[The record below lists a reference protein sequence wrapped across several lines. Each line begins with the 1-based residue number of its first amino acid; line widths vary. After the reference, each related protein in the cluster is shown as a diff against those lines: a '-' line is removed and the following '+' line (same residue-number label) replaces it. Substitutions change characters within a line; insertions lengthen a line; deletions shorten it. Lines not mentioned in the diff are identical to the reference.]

1 MANNLPTESPEE
13 LLSLSMRGDRKS
25 QEKLYRQFYG
35 FAMSVCVRYT
45 KNREEA
51 VEIVNDGF
59 MKVFTK
65 GDQFDSKYPFK
76 AWFRRIIVNTAL
88 DFYRSQQ
95 KYYYHENI
103 EEAYEVS
110 SQDSSPLSQLNH
122 EELIELIQKL
132 PTGYKMVFNLF
143 VIDGFSHEE
152 ISNQLGISVGT
163 SKSNL
168 SRGREMLR
176 KMIIKEE
183 KSIVD
188 SESSTPRSIAG
199 GVPFDSP
206 Q

>member
-1 MANNLPTESPEE
+1 MANNLPSETPEE
-13 LLSLSMRGDRKS
+13 LLHKSVRGDRKS

-45 KNREEA
+45 QSRDEA
-51 VEIVNDGF
+51 LEIVNDSFLKIF
-59 MKVFTK
+59 MK
-65 GDQFDSKYPFK
+65 GDTYDSKYPFK

-95 KYYYHENI
+95 KHYFHENI

-110 SQDSSPLSQLNH
+110 SNDSSPLSQLNH
-122 EELIELIQKL
+122 EEIIGLVQRL
-132 PTGYKMVFNLF
+132 PSGYKTVFNLF

-168 SRGREMLR
+168 SRAREALR
-176 KMIIKEE
+176 KMILLEE
-183 KSIVD
+183 KAL
-188 SESSTPRSIAG
+188 P
-199 GVPFDSP
+199 SP
-206 Q
+206 DFKNN

>member
-1 MANNLPTESPEE
+1 MANNLPNESPEE
-13 LLSLSMRGDRKS
+13 LLQKSVRGDRKS

-45 KNREEA
+45 QSRDEA
-51 VEIVNDGF
+51 LEIVNDSF
-59 MKVFTK
+59 LKVFTK
-65 GDQFDSKYPFK
+65 GDQYDSKYPFK

-95 KYYYHENI
+95 KHYFHENI

-110 SQDSSPLSQLNH
+110 SNDSSPLSQLNH
-122 EELIELIQKL
+122 EEIIMLIQRL
-132 PTGYKMVFNLF
+132 PSGYKMVFNLF

-168 SRGREMLR
+168 SRAREALR
-176 KMIIKEE
+176 KMILKEARALP
-183 KSIVD
+183 
-188 SESSTPRSIAG
+188 SSD
-199 GVPFDSP
+199 FKEN
-206 Q
+206 

>member
-1 MANNLPTESPEE
+1 MANNLPNESPEE
-13 LLSLSMRGDRKS
+13 LLQKSVRGDRKS

-45 KNREEA
+45 QSRDEA
-51 VEIVNDGF
+51 LEIVNDGF
-59 MKVFTK
+59 LKIFTK
-65 GDQFDSKYPFK
+65 GDQYDSKYPFK

-95 KYYYHENI
+95 KHYFHENI

-110 SQDSSPLSQLNH
+110 SNDSSPLSQLNH
-122 EELIELIQKL
+122 EEIIMLIQRL
-132 PTGYKMVFNLF
+132 PSGYKMVFNLF

-168 SRGREMLR
+168 SRAREALR
-176 KMIIKEE
+176 KMILKEE
-183 KSIVD
+183 RALP
-188 SESSTPRSIAG
+188 SSDFREN
-199 GVPFDSP
+199 
-206 Q
+206 

>member
-1 MANNLPTESPEE
+1 MANNLPNESPEE
-13 LLSLSMRGDRKS
+13 LLQKSLRGDRKS

-45 KNREEA
+45 QSRDEA
-51 VEIVNDGF
+51 LEIVNDSF
-59 MKVFTK
+59 LKVFTK
-65 GDQFDSKYPFK
+65 GDQYDSKYPFK

-95 KYYYHENI
+95 KHYFHENI

-110 SQDSSPLSQLNH
+110 SNDSSPLSQLNH
-122 EELIELIQKL
+122 EEIIMLIQRL
-132 PTGYKMVFNLF
+132 PSGYKMVFNLF

-168 SRGREMLR
+168 SRAREALR
-176 KMIIKEE
+176 KMILKEE
-183 KSIVD
+183 RALP
-188 SESSTPRSIAG
+188 SSD
-199 GVPFDSP
+199 FKEN
-206 Q
+206 

>member
-1 MANNLPTESPEE
+1 MANNLPTENPEE
-13 LLSLSMRGDRKS
+13 LLRMSMRGDRKS

-35 FAMSVCVRYT
+35 FAMGVCMRYT
-45 KNREEA
+45 KSKDEA

-95 KYYYHENI
+95 KHYFHENI
-103 EEAYEVS
+103 EEAYDVS

-122 EELIELIQKL
+122 EELLGLIEKL
-132 PTGYKMVFNLF
+132 PSGYKMVFNLF

-152 ISNQLGISVGT
+152 IGNQLGISVGT
-163 SKSNL
+163 SKSSL
-168 SRGREMLR
+168 SRAREMLR

-183 KSIVD
+183 KSIINSD
-188 SESSTPRSIAG
+188 FKETKQI
-199 GVPFDSP
+199 
-206 Q
+206 

>member
-1 MANNLPTESPEE
+1 MANNLPNENPEE
-13 LLSLSMRGDRKS
+13 LLHKSVRGDRKS

-45 KNREEA
+45 QSRDEA
-51 VEIVNDGF
+51 LEIVNDSF
-59 MKVFTK
+59 LKVFTK
-65 GDQFDSKYPFK
+65 GDQYDSKYPFK

-95 KYYYHENI
+95 KHYFHENI

-110 SQDSSPLSQLNH
+110 SNDSSPLSQLNH
-122 EELIELIQKL
+122 EEIIMLIQRL
-132 PTGYKMVFNLF
+132 PSGYKMVFNLF

-168 SRGREMLR
+168 SRAREALR
-176 KMIIKEE
+176 KMILKEE
-183 KSIVD
+183 RALP
-188 SESSTPRSIAG
+188 SSD
-199 GVPFDSP
+199 FKEN
-206 Q
+206 

>member
-1 MANNLPTESPEE
+1 MANNLPNESPEE
-13 LLSLSMRGDRKS
+13 LLQKSVRGDRKS

-45 KNREEA
+45 QSRDEA
-51 VEIVNDGF
+51 LEIVNDSF
-59 MKVFTK
+59 LKVFTK
-65 GDQFDSKYPFK
+65 GDQYDSKYPFK

-95 KYYYHENI
+95 KHYFHENI

-110 SQDSSPLSQLNH
+110 SNDSSPLSQLNH
-122 EELIELIQKL
+122 EEIIMLIQRL
-132 PTGYKMVFNLF
+132 PSGYKMVFNLF

-168 SRGREMLR
+168 SRAREALR
-176 KMIIKEE
+176 KMILKEE
-183 KSIVD
+183 RALP
-188 SESSTPRSIAG
+188 SSD
-199 GVPFDSP
+199 FKEN
-206 Q
+206 